1 MILFKFNQSSLE
13 WLNFYLSL
21 DHSHLEIPLLIS
33 YIFIKKIYNFE
44 VMSLLF
50 QIEDIILINKQRLIA
65 FKHLWSFLKF
75 ETKLKFPSIL
85 ATSVTFYLP
94 NFIPFLFPFP
104 SFLSY
109 SSSIAIFILPHSIHL
124 FPSFYHPFDNWLL
137 PLWIPALSTRTC
149 AKDARDCRHP
159 RLENSHVDFL
169 IAYLHV
175 PSFR

>member
-1 MILFKFNQSSLE
+1 MSKELIPIKINDLIHLSKRFTILK
-13 WLNFYLSL
+13 
-21 DHSHLEIPLLIS
+21 
-33 YIFIKKIYNFE
+33 
-44 VMSLLF
+44 LLF

-65 FKHLWSFLKF
+65 FKHFWSFLKF
-75 ETKLKFPSIL
+75 ETKLKFPSIS
-85 ATSVTFYLP
+85 APSVTFYLP
-94 NFIPFLFPFP
+94 NFIPFLFPFS
-104 SFLSY
+104 SFLSSSY

-124 FPSFYHPFDNWLL
+124 FSSFYHPFDNWLL

-149 AKDARDCRHP
+149 TKGARDCHHP